1 MKSIFVALS
10 LAGSLAA
17 GVALAQQSG
26 ASGVSGQQGMSG
38 MSGTSGQ
45 QGMSGMT
52 GQKGMSGMSG
62 MSGMAGAMKGAAAI
76 KGPMAGTQIWKQA
89 VYDMSETRI
98 GEIDNLVVSAGGQI
112 SEAVIGVGGFLGIGE
127 KNVAVAVPAVQMVQ
141 DGNSVR
147 LVVQSTK
154 DQLEAAPSYDIRNRR
169 YATDD
174 NGTMNNNTD
183 ATGTTT
189 TAPATGT
196 DGTMNNTTGTGTTN
210 SDGSSN

>member
-98 GEIDNLVVSAGGQI
+98 GEIYNLGVSAGGQ
-112 SEAVIGVGGFLGIGE
+112 SREAVSGVGCFPGTGE
-127 KNVAVAVPAVQMVQ
+127 KTVAVPYSDLKPMVK
-141 DGNSVR
+141 DGNIWF
-147 LVVQSTK
+147 QINKTK
-154 DQLEAAPSYDIRNRR
+154 EQLKAAPAFDVSKYKH
-169 YATDD
+169 
-174 NGTMNNNTD
+174 
-183 ATGTTT
+183 
-189 TAPATGT
+189 
-196 DGTMNNTTGTGTTN
+196 
-210 SDGSSN
+210 